1 VYVPPA
7 DGNPPVH
14 PVAAA
19 STTPGPATAPIDSTA
34 EATTNAPV
42 VRNPIRVMSYP
53 RCLKR
58 ALLIPFLA
66 YDARRAVL
74 PTSVSIGSDV

>member
-1 VYVPPA
+1 MRRSF
-7 DGNPPVH
+7 GH
-14 PVAAA
+14 
-19 STTPGPATAPIDSTA
+19 
-34 EATTNAPV
+34 
-42 VRNPIRVMSYP
+42 PIRVMSYP